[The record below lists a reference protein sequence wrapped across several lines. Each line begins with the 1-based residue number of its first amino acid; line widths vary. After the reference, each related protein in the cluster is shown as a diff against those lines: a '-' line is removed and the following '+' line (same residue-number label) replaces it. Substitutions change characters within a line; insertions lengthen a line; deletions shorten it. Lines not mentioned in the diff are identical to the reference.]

1 MSDQIKLLL
10 YIKNMLSDLIYIN
23 SIIATELIKV
33 TENVAAQR
41 YDQDFLKQSR
51 CVEEHNKLNKGILDV
66 LEKYYKAPDEN
77 ERLKNLMN
85 HALKHNINNE

>member
-33 TENVAAQR
+33 TENLAVQR
-41 YDQDFLKQSR
+41 YGSDFLEKSS
-51 CVEEHNKLNKGILDV
+51 CIEEHNKLSDDILDV
-66 LEKYYKAPDEN
+66 VEKYYKLPDES
-77 ERLKNLMN
+77 ERLKNLTD
-85 HALKHNINNE
+85 HVLKHNINKE